1 MNTNK
6 VLGYIFIVLALLFSF
21 SILGGIPQFVE
32 TIVGLF
38 TEKANGIES
47 GRAIGAFIGWL
58 VKIALTVALWV
69 YGVRWTKRTR
79 S

>member
-1 MNTNK
+1 MNSNK
-6 VLGYIFIVLALLFSF
+6 VLGYIFIVLAILFSF
-21 SILGGIPQFVE
+21 YILGGIPQFVE

-47 GRAIGAFIGWL
+47 GRAMGAFIGWL
-58 VKIALTVALWV
+58 VKIALTIALWI
-69 YGVRWTKRTR
+69 YGIKWTKRTR

>member
-6 VLGYIFIVLALLFSF
+6 VLGYIFIVLAILFSF

>member
-6 VLGYIFIVLALLFSF
+6 VLGYIFIVLAILFSF

-38 TEKANGIES
+38 AEKANGIES
-47 GRAIGAFIGWL
+47 GRAMGAFIGWL
-58 VKIALTVALWV
+58 VKIALTIALWI

>member
-6 VLGYIFIVLALLFSF
+6 VLGYIFIVLAILFSF

-47 GRAIGAFIGWL
+47 GRAMGAFIGWL
-58 VKIALTVALWV
+58 VKIALTIALWI
-69 YGVRWTKRTR
+69 YGIKWTKRTR